1 MNNIITKSQW
11 EKILS
16 AVNIHSLKLH
26 QHDDR
31 IYSGKTLKSSQ
42 TRHYIYDNYD
52 HHDSPGLDFVIH
64 EGSDTGRLTVYNGSE
79 MAYAPVNFEKGLYI
93 AKNFLNC
100 KGSDMAEG
108 IVCDYVMDGNPKI
121 SLWDQESCNAI

>member
-1 MNNIITKSQW
+1 MNNTITKEQW
-11 EKILS
+11 EQIIK
-16 AVNIHSLKLH
+16 AVDLHSMKLH

-31 IYSGKTLKSSQ
+31 VYSGKNLKNHQ

-64 EGSDTGRLTVYNGSE
+64 EGSDSGRLTVYNGSE
-79 MAYAPVNFEKGLYI
+79 MAYAPVSFEKGLEV
-93 AKNFLNC
+93 AKNFFNMH
-100 KGSDMAEG
+100 GSEIAEE

-121 SLWDQESCNAI
+121 SLWNQEDCNL